1 LVFFVYIAAATL
13 GFHLPVALATV
24 YGRYHYAADAVARAL
39 VGIAGFIASNLVGHR
54 TME

>member
-1 LVFFVYIAAATL
+1 LVFFVYIAAAAL

-24 YGRYHYAADAVARAL
+24 YGRYHYAAVAGAL